1 VTHHTVWCLTAARLE
16 GNKSTKLHQMHEP
29 GDIVRSNKPL
39 HNKMTVLNE
48 IGKLYAVAL
57 RKNSKNA
64 SEKG

>member
-1 VTHHTVWCLTAARLE
+1 
-16 GNKSTKLHQMHEP
+16 MHEP